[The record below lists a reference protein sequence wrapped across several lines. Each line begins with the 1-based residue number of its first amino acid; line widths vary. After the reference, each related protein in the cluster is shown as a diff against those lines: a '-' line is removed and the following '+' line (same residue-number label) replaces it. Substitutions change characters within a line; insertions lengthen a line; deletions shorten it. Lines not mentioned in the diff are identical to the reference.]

1 MQDQNKPDAGILSRL
16 PKPSLRQRR
25 LAAMGTA
32 AVTSL
37 VAQIT
42 GETVSRSEILF
53 HPELVVREST
63 GAAPSG
69 D

>member
-1 MQDQNKPDAGILSRL
+1 
-16 PKPSLRQRR
+16 
-25 LAAMGTA
+25 MGTA

-63 GAAPSG
+63 GVAPSG